1 MVIYMLVYIE
11 NKNHLAKVLSELDL
25 ISISYTTNIK
35 EKYHTVLI
43 TDINSRI
50 LKIIK
55 NKKVILY
62 TTFIEEKILNKKFLM
77 PPIERLKIITSLSI
91 LKKRNDVLF
100 IPPIIPN
107 IITKKNKL
115 IYDKY
120 HLTKNKK
127 RIIIIDLYLE
137 HLKEIEQ
144 IIEIYKK
151 YEIIYIGYRNLK
163 KEEKNK
169 INNLNIIWIKY
180 IDLDSYNDLCNI
192 ADIAIIYS
200 LINIKY
206 LYITILTHT
215 ELFLI
220 EDNIYSNYLTSS
232 KHYYSFN
239 NIDELIIK
247 LNKFLLGRTSSLN
260 DNAYFLIEQNNE
272 QKYLSLLK
280 KYLE

>member
-11 NKNHLAKVLSELDL
+11 NKNHLAKVLLELDL
-25 ISISYTTNIK
+25 INISYTTNIK
-35 EKYHTVLI
+35 EKYHMVLI

-62 TTFIEEKILNKKFLM
+62 TNFIEEKILNKKFLM

>member
-1 MVIYMLVYIE
+1 MLVYIE

-25 ISISYTTNIK
+25 ISIPYITNIK
-35 EKYHTVLI
+35 EKCHTVLI

-200 LINIKY
+200 LIDIKY

-220 EDNIYSNYLTSS
+220 EDNIYSNYLIAS
-232 KHYYSFN
+232 KHYYSFK

>member
-11 NKNHLAKVLSELDL
+11 NKNHLAKILSELDL
-25 ISISYTTNIK
+25 INISYTTNIK
-35 EKYHTVLI
+35 DNYHTVLI

-50 LKIIK
+50 IKIIK

-62 TTFIEEKILNKKFLM
+62 TPFIEEKILNKKFLM
-77 PPIERLKIITSLSI
+77 PKVEKLKIITSLSI
-91 LKKRNDVLF
+91 LKKRNDTLF
-100 IPPIIPN
+100 IPPIIPK

-115 IYDKY
+115 IYEKY
-120 HLTKNKK
+120 NLIKNKK
-127 RIIIIDLYLE
+127 RLIIVDLYLE
-137 HLKEIEQ
+137 YLKEIEQ
-144 IIEIYKK
+144 IIEKYSK
-151 YEIIYIGYRNLK
+151 YEIIYIGYKNLK

-200 LINIKY
+200 SINIKY
-206 LYITILTHT
+206 LYTTILTHT

-220 EDNIYSNYLTSS
+220 EDNIYSNYLIAS

-239 NIDELIIK
+239 NIDELIMK
-247 LNKFLLGRTSSLN
+247 LNKYILGRTSSLN

-272 QKYLSLLK
+272 CNYLNLLK